1 MSMGLSATRCQP
13 WKGNKRGQAGLAAR
27 GCLPASPLPRPE
39 SGRCNAPL
47 PQAISTGCSHG
58 GCRASSAE
66 GPSLLQSPP
75 HLGPGAVPDRQHGA
89 EWAQC
94 MAGFGSLHRLVW
106 PCRSQAL
113 AGLWS
118 RRTEAGLVQVTC
130 RLSPSQ
136 MRGEKVS
143 PPCAEAAPLP
153 SALPSGWDSQVSTGC
168 SHRAGEASSHGEYG
182 TALSAAWWEG
192 GIGLEKTKYPTY
204 IYPKELKNLMRSA
217 FPAGVCN
224 YPDPGHSKVV
234 HVTLEDLRLLDHPG
248 AGSAQPFAIEPPPPA
263 AEHLLEQ
270 EGMRQQQ
277 ETHG

>member
-1 MSMGLSATRCQP
+1 MLPCRRLSAQDALVVGAGPLLQRAPRCSSP
-13 WKGNKRGQAGLAAR
+13 LLTWGRGQ
-27 GCLPASPLPRPE
+27 C
-39 SGRCNAPL
+39 
-47 PQAISTGCSHG
+47 QTGSM
-58 GCRASSAE
+58 ALN
-66 GPSLLQSPP
+66 GPS
-75 HLGPGAVPDRQHGA
+75 A
-89 EWAQC
+89 W
-94 MAGFGSLHRLVW
+94 
-106 PCRSQAL
+106 QAL
-113 AGLWS
+113 AHCTAWCGHVGARLWS

-168 SHRAGEASSHGEYG
+168 SHRAREASSHGEYG
-182 TALSAAWWEG
+182 TALSAEWWEG

-234 HVTLEDLRLLDHPG
+234 HVTLEDLHLLDHPE
-248 AGSAQPFAIEPPPPA
+248 AGGAQPC
-263 AEHLLEQ
+263 LQ
-270 EGMRQQQ
+270 
-277 ETHG
+277 

>member
-1 MSMGLSATRCQP
+1 MGP
-13 WKGNKRGQAGLAAR
+13 VHG
-27 GCLPASPLPRPE
+27 RP
-39 SGRCNAPL
+39 
-47 PQAISTGCSHG
+47 
-58 GCRASSAE
+58 
-66 GPSLLQSPP
+66 
-75 HLGPGAVPDRQHGA
+75 
-89 EWAQC
+89 
-94 MAGFGSLHRLVW
+94 GFGSLHRLVW

-153 SALPSGWDSQVSTGC
+153 SALPSGWDSHVPTGC
-168 SHRAGEASSHGEYG
+168 SVTGPERPAHMENMARLCQQYG
-182 TALSAAWWEG
+182 IPLWVAPVLEQAATMKCDRSRRHQAYRLIRRRLWEG

-224 YPDPGHSKVV
+224 YPDPDHSKVV
-234 HVTLEDLRLLDHPG
+234 HVTLEDLHLLDHPE
-248 AGSAQPFAIEPPPPA
+248 AGSAQPCL
-263 AEHLLEQ
+263 H
-270 EGMRQQQ
+270 
-277 ETHG
+277 

>member
-1 MSMGLSATRCQP
+1 
-13 WKGNKRGQAGLAAR
+13 
-27 GCLPASPLPRPE
+27 
-39 SGRCNAPL
+39 
-47 PQAISTGCSHG
+47 
-58 GCRASSAE
+58 
-66 GPSLLQSPP
+66 
-75 HLGPGAVPDRQHGA
+75 
-89 EWAQC
+89 

-277 ETHG
+277 EPHG